1 MTRFTRAQVREITA
15 LQRELGYVPEYIT
28 RREAFLL
35 CDRYA
40 LDAPIYSK
48 GSTSTA
54 FRKIDVIAYMVR
66 HGVCPTR
73 TSKIGSI
80 RIEA

>member
-1 MTRFTRAQVREITA
+1 MREMTA
-15 LQRELGYVPEYIT
+15 LRLELADVPDYIT

-40 LDAPIYSK
+40 LHAPIYSK
-48 GSTSTA
+48 GSTSTE
-54 FRKIDVIAYMVR
+54 FRKIDVIIYMVR

-80 RIEA
+80 RIDL